1 MLSIERFM
9 ILFIGFFRSR
19 IVNLLQKGDL
29 DGVLQIAN
37 RLNRVEQRLYLQK
50 SKHPCPRDTLFQGSG
65 PMENSFTG
73 CLGKV

>member
-1 MLSIERFM
+1 MLSNEFM

-37 RLNRVEQRLYLQK
+37 RLNRVEQRLK
-50 SKHPCPRDTLFQGSG
+50 SKA
-65 PMENSFTG
+65 
-73 CLGKV
+73 